1 MSTQNQNTNNGGNP
15 NLAGKVAVVTGAS
28 KGIGAATA
36 KRLAAAGAAVVVN
49 YATSKADAD
58 KVVAEIVAQGGRAV
72 AVQGDVSKRADATSI
87 IEAAVEKFGRL
98 DILVNNSGI
107 YKLLPLADLKEEDF
121 HRHFNVNV
129 LGVLLTTQAALKH
142 LPEGGSIVNISS
154 GVTTIVPANSAVYT
168 GTKGA
173 LDAIT
178 GVLSRELGP
187 KKIRVNSVNPGV
199 IQTEGTVTAG
209 VIGSE
214 FETWAVNNTPLGRIG
229 QPDDIADIVV
239 FLASDASPL
248 AHTGEQLLATGGHA
262 LIHVPTRG
270 TWTFFQRP
278 GFRFPG
284 APVSDPA
291 AKREKPAA
299 QFRQVLE
306 CASPLALLRCASIFR
321 QSGGG
326 PPQSKSW
333 RIFPCVSRLRSV
345 LEHLSGA
352 LVLVYSELRVRLR
365 SVEVIMNNLDAMDG
379 CNSSALCV

>member
-1 MSTQNQNTNNGGNP
+1 MSTQNQNTGSTSNP
-15 NLAGKVAVVTGAS
+15 SLAGKVAVVTGAS

-72 AVQGDVSKRADATSI
+72 TVQGDVSKRADATAI

-98 DILVNNSGI
+98 DILVNNSGV

-129 LGVLLTTQAALKH
+129 LGVLLTTQAALKY

-199 IQTEGTVTAG
+199 IETEGTVTAG

-229 QPDDIADIVV
+229 QPNDIADVVV
-239 FLASDASPL
+239 FLASDASRWL
-248 AHTGEQLLATGGHA
+248 TGEKLLATGGM
-262 LIHVPTRG
+262 R
-270 TWTFFQRP
+270 
-278 GFRFPG
+278 
-284 APVSDPA
+284 
-291 AKREKPAA
+291 
-299 QFRQVLE
+299 
-306 CASPLALLRCASIFR
+306 
-321 QSGGG
+321 
-326 PPQSKSW
+326 
-333 RIFPCVSRLRSV
+333 
-345 LEHLSGA
+345 
-352 LVLVYSELRVRLR
+352 
-365 SVEVIMNNLDAMDG
+365 
-379 CNSSALCV
+379 